1 MPGDKAGGFWSKL
14 NDDTVQ
20 LKIESSKVSGAPA
33 IAMPAGS
40 PTWIYEPRSSRVVSM
55 SYYREAQ
62 QLYVTWRD
70 NGTPYIYNNV
80 TPHNASVMRR
90 VKSVGRYINSFDQQH
105 VYGPVG
111 G

>member
-1 MPGDKAGGFWSKL
+1 MSARSSGFWEKHS
-14 NDDTVQ
+14 DDTIT
-20 LKIESSKVSGAPA
+20 LEIESPRYSGAPA
-33 IAMPAGS
+33 ISMPAGS

-62 QLYVTWRD
+62 QLYVTWQD
-70 NGTPYIYNNV
+70 GGVPYIYNNV